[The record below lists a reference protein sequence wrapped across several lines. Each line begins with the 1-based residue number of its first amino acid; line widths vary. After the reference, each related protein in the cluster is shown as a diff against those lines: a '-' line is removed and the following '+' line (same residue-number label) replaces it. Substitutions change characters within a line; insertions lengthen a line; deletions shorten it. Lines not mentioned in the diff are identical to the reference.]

1 MILSENDQRHLSMA
15 TRQFVR
21 YVSRM
26 FSTSG
31 KVLGEEE
38 KAAENVY
45 IKKTEREKLEKL
57 ANKGQKPEETPAVNT
72 GEAKA
77 SEPTSPPKG
86 VSTDIHKN
94 YAVVAGTVTGLSALG
109 WYLLSKDKKTEELL
123 D

>member
-1 MILSENDQRHLSMA
+1 MA

-21 YVSRM
+21 YVSRR
-26 FSTSG
+26 FSTGG

-57 ANKGQKPEETPAVNT
+57 ANKGPKPEETPAVNAA
-72 GEAKA
+72 EAKA
-77 SEPTSPPKG
+77 SEPTTPPKG
-86 VSTDIHKN
+86 VSNDIHRN

-109 WYLLSKDKKTEELL
+109 WYLLSRDKKTEELL

>member
-1 MILSENDQRHLSMA
+1 MA
-15 TRQFVR
+15 TRQFAR
-21 YVSRM
+21 YVSRR

-57 ANKGQKPEETPAVNT
+57 ANKSQKPEETPAVNT
-72 GEAKA
+72 VDAKA
-77 SEPTSPPKG
+77 SEHTSAPKG
-86 VSTDIHKN
+86 VSTDIHRN
-94 YAVVAGTVTGLSALG
+94 YAVLAGTVTGLSALG

>member
-1 MILSENDQRHLSMA
+1 MA
-15 TRQFVR
+15 TRQFAR
-21 YVSRM
+21 YVSRR
-26 FSTSG
+26 FSTGG

-57 ANKGQKPEETPAVNT
+57 ANKGPKPEETPVVNT
-72 GEAKA
+72 VDAKA
-77 SEPTSPPKG
+77 SEPTAASAPKE
-86 VSTDIHKN
+86 VSTDVHRN
-94 YAVVAGTVTGLSALG
+94 YAVLAGIVTGLSALG

>member
-1 MILSENDQRHLSMA
+1 MA

-21 YVSRM
+21 YVSRRL
-26 FSTSG
+26 STGG

-57 ANKGQKPEETPAVNT
+57 ANKGQKPEETSAVNT
-72 GEAKA
+72 GDAKA

-86 VSTDIHKN
+86 VSTDIHRN
-94 YAVVAGTVTGLSALG
+94 YAVLAGAVTGLSAFG
-109 WYLLSKDKKTEELL
+109 WYYLSKDKKTEELL